1 MTCFTGLVIIHFY
14 MHHDLVFYPFFFC
27 RSASPIER
35 FEFQFYKVFESCG
48 GADEEDRGFGPPS
61 GQFARQMISFWFAAS
76 PSTSASLEKTLFEE
90 LRKVHKQKT
99 STGAEGSSDASSTEQ
114 RENPV

>member
-1 MTCFTGLVIIHFY
+1 